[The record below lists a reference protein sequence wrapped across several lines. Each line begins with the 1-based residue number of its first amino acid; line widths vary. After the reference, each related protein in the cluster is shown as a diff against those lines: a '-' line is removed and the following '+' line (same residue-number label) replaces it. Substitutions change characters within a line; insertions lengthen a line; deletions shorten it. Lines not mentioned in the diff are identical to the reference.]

1 MTPPRA
7 TTRRLVLTGIGVA
20 ALVAGTL
27 TAATTS
33 SAASDPTP
41 KALGATAAGRLA
53 DTLTDG
59 LPGGTAGAYYDAS
72 AKKLVVNVLDEAAAD
87 RVRAA
92 GAEPRTVT
100 HSQAQL
106 DAVQRA
112 LGEHAVP
119 GTSRGTDP
127 VLNKVVVTADSTV
140 KGAALDRL
148 KQRVAAQHGKAV
160 LKRTAGKFQP
170 LIRGGD
176 AIWSSSGRC
185 SLGFNVVK
193 DGQPYFLTAGHCA
206 SLAGTSWS
214 ETRGGPVIAQV
225 EDYGF
230 PGRDDA
236 IVKYTANVAHP
247 SEVNLYNG
255 GSQQITGARQAV
267 VGEQVQR
274 SGSTTHLHGGTVQ
287 RLNVSVSYPQG
298 TVNGL
303 IQTNVCAEPGDSGG
317 SMFAGSSALGLTS
330 GGSGNCSSGGQTFF
344 APVVDALSR
353 YGAQIG

>member
-1 MTPPRA
+1 MSTHRA
-7 TTRRLVLTGIGVA
+7 RARRLVLTGVGVA

-27 TAATTS
+27 TTAAAS
-33 SAASDPTP
+33 SAAPDPTP
-41 KALGATAAGRLA
+41 DTVSATAAGKLA
-53 DTLTDG
+53 DSLTG
-59 LPGGTAGAYYDAS
+59 STSGTAGAYYDAA

-106 DAVQRA
+106 ERVQRD
-112 LGEHAVP
+112 LDERAVP
-119 GTSRGTDP
+119 GTSRGLDP
-127 VLNKVVVTADSTV
+127 VANKVVVTADSTV
-140 KGAALDRL
+140 KGVALDRL
-148 KQRVAAQHGKAV
+148 KQRVAAQDGKAV
-160 LKRTAGKFQP
+160 LERTAGKFQP

-176 AIWSSSGRC
+176 AIYSSSGRC

-193 DGQPYFLTAGHCA
+193 NGQPYFLTAGHCA
-206 SLAGTSWS
+206 ALAGTSWS
-214 ETRGGPVIAQV
+214 ESQGGPVIGQV

-236 IVKYTANVAHP
+236 IVRYTANVAHP

-274 SGSTTHLHGGTVQ
+274 SGSTTRLHGGTVQ

-298 TVNGL
+298 TVRGL

-317 SMFAGSSALGLTS
+317 AMFAGNSALGLTS